1 MRELVAPGIYLCGT
15 KHHKRYTVQRFYL
28 NFAGFLQ
35 NKHFY
40 DNTIRTMEYLG
51 NTFFKENAGRYKFIS
66 FRPTKDRDGFY
77 LTMGKECDEV
87 IIELVRS
94 LCGFIVGIK
103 EDKSPDVSDLTGA
116 RIIASDHYVLLYQ
129 GSKPTRL

>member
-15 KHHKRYTVQRFYL
+15 KRYKRCTAQRFYL

-35 NKHFY
+35 NKYFY
-40 DNTIRTMEYLG
+40 DSTIRTMEYLG

-94 LCGFIVGIK
+94 FCGFIVGVEK
-103 EDKSPDVSDLTGA
+103 NNRYNVPDLTGA
-116 RIIASDHYVLLYQ
+116 RIIASDHYVLLCR